1 MRNIDGGPVRNFRCG
16 CDLLSLGFARGDGG
30 DFYFANLFIIMLAE
44 VINEMINAKKSLMNL
59 LWNEYFKPVNEECKQ
74 LIAKT
79 TNKLYNE
86 LAVLERIKEELESPE
101 QND

>member
-1 MRNIDGGPVRNFRCG
+1 MRNIDAGPVRNYRCG
-16 CDLLSLGFARGDGG
+16 CAKLSLGFARGDGG

-44 VINEMINAKKSLMNL
+44 VVNEMINAKKSLMNL

-79 TNKLYNE
+79 LNNLRKE
-86 LAVLERIKEELESPE
+86 LKILEYRLKRLE
-101 QND
+101 

>member
-1 MRNIDGGPVRNFRCG
+1 
-16 CDLLSLGFARGDGG
+16 
-30 DFYFANLFIIMLAE
+30 MLAE